1 MILAQENRESKRK
14 GCALFARRQPTAFV
28 SRLRAITATRAT
40 LGVPPRGM
48 ATLFS
53 RKLQDEIQTA
63 LGELSELLATRATQA
78 ACITKSSPIKCAA
91 FRIMQIKCTR
101 SYSFPFPLRLTCRSQ
116 RARQETGQKRIS
128 ISRDVNERIFITGS
142 VHARSD
148 EIRLS
153 AVITMTFHL
162 TRMSFGDF
170 RNPLEHAARKRNEPS
185 A

>member
-14 GCALFARRQPTAFV
+14 GWALFARRQPTADAFV

-48 ATLFS
+48 ATFFS

-101 SYSFPFPLRLTCRSQ
+101 SYSFPLPLRLTCRSQ
-116 RARQETGQKRIS
+116 RARQETAKTGQKRIS
-128 ISRDVNERIFITGS
+128 ISRDVNEFLLPG
-142 VHARSD
+142 AY
-148 EIRLS
+148 
-153 AVITMTFHL
+153 
-162 TRMSFGDF
+162 TRDPTKFGCL
-170 RNPLEHAARKRNEPS
+170 PLLR
-185 A
+185 